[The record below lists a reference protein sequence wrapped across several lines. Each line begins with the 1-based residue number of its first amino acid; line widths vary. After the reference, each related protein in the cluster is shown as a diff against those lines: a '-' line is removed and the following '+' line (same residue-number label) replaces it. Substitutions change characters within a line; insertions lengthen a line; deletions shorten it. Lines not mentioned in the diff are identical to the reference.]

1 MKSDTPLTAEKLEQF
16 RSSCSEIIRD
26 AKKLTGD
33 APITATPTT
42 AVQEGVFS
50 TPEPEDVG
58 KKVEARR
65 NGKDVVHKAL
75 PVKKNAL
82 NNKELVIHQAGE
94 GPASDEKPDPNSPY
108 SDLHGL
114 SNTWQ
119 IAGMD
124 NMTTEEYYA
133 AINKRILDMKDKR
146 RSTEGS
152 SNTMVNDYF
161 DSLSRPRKSE

>member
-1 MKSDTPLTAEKLEQF
+1 MKSDTPLTADKLEKF
-16 RSSCSEIIRD
+16 RSSCLEIIKD
-26 AKKLTGD
+26 AKKSTND
-33 APITATPTT
+33 ATIAAPSTSA
-42 AVQEGVFS
+42 AQEGVFS

-65 NGKDVVHKAL
+65 NGKDMVHKAL
-75 PVKKNAL
+75 PAKNP
-82 NNKELVIHQAGE
+82 EFVIYEAGT
-94 GPASDEKPDPNSPY
+94 GPPSEETPDPDSPY
-108 SDLHGL
+108 SAMHGL

-124 NMTTEEYYA
+124 NMTTEEYYK
-133 AINKRILDMKDKR
+133 AINKRIVDMKDKR

-161 DSLSRPRKSE
+161 DSLSKPRKAE